1 MNLTGYLPAG
11 WRMKTNKVG
20 ERTVGTALEDL
31 IFRLEKHSDSA
42 GLDAQEVLARVMN
55 QPRSWV
61 LAHPDAPLTLK
72 RAAAL
77 ETLVVG
83 LERGEPLPYVLGQ
96 WEFFGLEF
104 EVTPDVLIPRPE
116 TELLVERAIGW
127 LHAHPDFHHAADI
140 GTGSGCIGI
149 ALAAAIPDL
158 QVMGSDISPAA
169 LKMAQHNAVNNG
181 VEKRLEFV
189 LCNLF
194 PPDAE
199 YNLIVANLPY
209 IPTKTLH
216 KLPIYGHEPTMALDG
231 GADGLQLIRGLL
243 TDAPERLAAGGLLL
257 MEIEA
262 SEGASALSL
271 AYDAFAEAEIHLHK
285 DLAGRDRILEV
296 QT

>member
-1 MNLTGYLPAG
+1 
-11 WRMKTNKVG
+11 MKTNKEG
-20 ERTVGTALEDL
+20 GRTVGTALDDL
-31 IFRLEKHSDSA
+31 IFRLEKQSDSP
-42 GLDAQEVLARVMN
+42 GLDAQEVLARVLDR
-55 QPRSWV
+55 PRSWI
-61 LAHPDAPLTLK
+61 LAHPEAPLTRK

-77 ETLVVG
+77 ETLVEG

-127 LHAHPDFHHAADI
+127 LQAHPGFRHAADV

-149 ALAAAIPDL
+149 ALAANIPDL

-169 LKMAQHNAVNNG
+169 VKMAQRNAVKNG
-181 VEKRLEFV
+181 VGQRMEF
-189 LCNLF
+189 LRCNLF
-194 PPDAE
+194 PPETE
-199 YNLIVANLPY
+199 YDLIVANLPY

-216 KLPIYGHEPTMALDG
+216 KLPIYGREPTMALDG
-231 GADGLQLIRGLL
+231 GADGLQLIRSLMNA
-243 TDAPERLAAGGLLL
+243 APDRLVPGGLLL

-262 SEGASALSL
+262 SEGAAALSL
-271 AYDAFAEAEIHLHK
+271 AYDGFAEAKIHLYK

-296 QT
+296 QI

>member
-1 MNLTGYLPAG
+1 MMN
-11 WRMKTNKVG
+11 R
-20 ERTVGTALEDL
+20 
-31 IFRLEKHSDSA
+31 
-42 GLDAQEVLARVMN
+42 
-55 QPRSWV
+55 PRSWV
-61 LAHPDAPLTLK
+61 MAHPEAPLTPK

-127 LHAHPDFHHAADI
+127 LQAHPDFHHAADV

-149 ALAAAIPDL
+149 ALAANIPDL

-169 LKMAQHNAVNNG
+169 VKMARHNAVKNG
-181 VEKRLEFV
+181 VAKRMEFI
-189 LCNLF
+189 CCDLF
-194 PPDAE
+194 PPETE

-209 IPTKTLH
+209 IPTKTLQ
-216 KLPIYGHEPTMALDG
+216 KLPIYGREPTMALDG

-243 TDAPERLAAGGLLL
+243 NAAPERLVPGGLVVDGDRS
-257 MEIEA
+257 IRR
-262 SEGASALSL
+262 SGGAFSGVRCLCRS
-271 AYDAFAEAEIHLHK
+271 
-285 DLAGRDRILEV
+285 
-296 QT
+296 

>member
-1 MNLTGYLPAG
+1 M
-11 WRMKTNKVG
+11 MTNKVG
-20 ERTVGTALEDL
+20 ERTVGTALDDL

-42 GLDAQEVLARVMN
+42 SLDAQEVLARVMN

-61 LAHPDAPLTLK
+61 LAHPEAPLTAK

-77 ETLVVG
+77 ETLVMG

-127 LHAHPDFHHAADI
+127 LHEHPDFHHAADI

-149 ALAAAIPDL
+149 ALAAAIPNL

-169 LKMAQHNAVNNG
+169 LKMAQHNAVING

-209 IPTKTLH
+209 IPTKMLQ

-231 GADGLQLIRGLL
+231 GADGLQQIRRLL

-285 DLAGRDRILEV
+285 DFAGRDRILEV

>member
-1 MNLTGYLPAG
+1 
-11 WRMKTNKVG
+11 MKTNKEG
-20 ERTVGTALEDL
+20 GRTVGTALDDL
-31 IFRLEKHSDSA
+31 IFRLEKHSDSP
-42 GLDAQEVLARVMN
+42 GLDAQEVLARVLDR
-55 QPRSWV
+55 PRSWV
-61 LAHPDAPLTLK
+61 MAHPEEPLTRK

-77 ETLVVG
+77 ETLVEG

-127 LHAHPDFHHAADI
+127 LQAHPGFRHAADV

-149 ALAAAIPDL
+149 ALAANIPDL

-169 LKMAQHNAVNNG
+169 VKMAQRNAVKNG
-181 VEKRLEFV
+181 VGQRMEF
-189 LCNLF
+189 LRCNLF
-194 PPDAE
+194 PPETE
-199 YNLIVANLPY
+199 YDLIVANLPY

-216 KLPIYGHEPTMALDG
+216 KLPIYGREPTMALDG
-231 GADGLQLIRGLL
+231 GADGLQLIRSLMNA
-243 TDAPERLAAGGLLL
+243 APDRLVPGGLLL

-262 SEGASALSL
+262 SEGAAALSL
-271 AYDAFAEAEIHLHK
+271 AYDGFAEAKIHLYK

-296 QT
+296 QI

>member
-1 MNLTGYLPAG
+1 
-11 WRMKTNKVG
+11 MKTNKEG
-20 ERTVGTALEDL
+20 ARTVGKALDDL
-31 IFRLEKHSDSA
+31 IFRLEKHSDSP

-55 QPRSWV
+55 HPRSWV
-61 LAHPDAPLTLK
+61 LAHPEAALTQK
-72 RAAAL
+72 RSAAL
-77 ETLVVG
+77 ETLVAG

-149 ALAAAIPDL
+149 ALATAIPDL
-158 QVMGSDISPAA
+158 QVMGSDISAAA
-169 LKMAQHNAVNNG
+169 LKMAEHNAVKIG
-181 VEKRLEFV
+181 VGKRMEFV

-194 PPDAE
+194 PPDTE

-209 IPTKTLH
+209 IPTKTLQ
-216 KLPIYGHEPTMALDG
+216 KLLIYGHEPTMALDG
-231 GADGLQLIRGLL
+231 GVDGLQLIRGLL
-243 TDAPERLAAGGLLL
+243 TAAPDRLTNGGLLL

-262 SEGASALSL
+262 SEGAAALSL
-271 AYDAFAEAEIHLHK
+271 AYDAFAKAEIHLHK